1 MPVPAHRHNKSKVR
15 RRRSHD
21 ALQIVK
27 PNLCSKCGQA
37 KLSHIACPACGF
49 YKGRQV
55 IKTKEDVILKRT
67 EKRKKM
73 EAKQKEKMQSLK
85 NK

>member
-1 MPVPAHRHNKSKVR
+1 MSVPAHRHNKSKVR

-21 ALQIVK
+21 ALKIVK
-27 PNLCSKCGQA
+27 PNLCVKCGSA
-37 KLSHIACPACGF
+37 TLPHVACQACGF

-55 IKTKEDVILKRT
+55 IVTKQDVLLKRE
-67 EKRKKM
+67 EKRKKQ
-73 EAKQKEKMQSLK
+73 EAKHKEKMQQLK